1 MKIHCVLPSSPW
13 LADSKTNIPLGPL
26 YLAASLR
33 EAGHEVVVTSLLGR
47 GHNDPVEFQG
57 SVLDAD
63 AHLVSFCTPQFNEA
77 LEIAA
82 VIKDRN
88 PSATL
93 IAGGPHASYE
103 SREVGTAKRQEHY
116 HTAGAIRSRRDYSIG
131 FGEPLY
137 DAVVMGEGELIIHRI
152 IEDYHAGR
160 LQRYYDGDSML
171 PDVNQVP
178 YPAWDLLPLD
188 HIHND
193 GAAVMKHS
201 YFPGGVMSLIGT
213 RGCPFHCTFCS
224 GPRIGL
230 KPRFRSPENIIGEMR
245 SVIKMGVRQFK
256 FQDDTMTCSRARMT
270 ALADVM
276 ERELGDSYAARYH
289 TRVNVMDDD
298 MASHLKRA
306 QAKVLCF
313 GFESGSQTVLDA
325 CNKRTTVE
333 QGTAALRVAKAHGFF
348 TVAFLVFGLP
358 GETRSTM
365 HETMRW
371 LTSVKSDLDSCN
383 LAVAIPYPGS
393 QLWNEPERNGIEIM
407 NFNYDDQW
415 IVGFASRDELL
426 VRPLGVPLD
435 EMLTMKREMFEFMV
449 EHGWAKP
456 EWKADAQ
463 IQQAR
468 N

>member
-26 YLAASLR
+26 YLASSLR
-33 EAGHEVVVTSLLGR
+33 GAGHEVVVTSLLGR
-47 GHNDPVEFQG
+47 GHNDPVEFQDA
-57 SVLDAD
+57 VIDAD
-63 AHLVSFCTPQFNEA
+63 VHLVSFCTPQFNEA
-77 LEIAA
+77 LEIAS
-82 VIKDRN
+82 VIKDKN
-88 PSATL
+88 PNAVL
-93 IAGGPHASYE
+93 VAGGPHATHE
-103 SREVGTAKRQEHY
+103 PHEVGTATRQKHY
-116 HTAGAIRSRRDYSIG
+116 HVAGPLRARRNYSTG
-131 FGEPLY
+131 VGGPLF
-137 DAVVMGEGELIIHRI
+137 DAVVSGEGELIIHKVL
-152 IEDYHAGR
+152 DDLGH
-160 LQRYYDGDSML
+160 LQRYYDGNEML

-178 YPAWDLLPLD
+178 YPAWDLLPSD

-193 GAAVMKHS
+193 GAAVMKQS

-224 GPRIGL
+224 GPRIGI

-245 SVIKMGVRQFK
+245 SVIEMGVRQFK
-256 FQDDTMTCSRARMT
+256 FQDDTMTCSRPRVA
-270 ALADVM
+270 ALANAM
-276 ERELGDSYAARYH
+276 ESEFGDSYAARYH

-298 MASHLKRA
+298 MASHLKRM

-371 LTSVKSDLDSCN
+371 LASVKADLNSCN

-393 QLWNEPERNGIEIM
+393 QLWKEPARNGIEIM

-426 VRPLGVPLD
+426 VRPLGVSLGD
-435 EMLTMKREMFEFMV
+435 MLAMKREMFEFMIG
-449 EHGWAKP
+449 HGWAKP

-463 IQQAR
+463 IQERRAS
-468 N
+468 